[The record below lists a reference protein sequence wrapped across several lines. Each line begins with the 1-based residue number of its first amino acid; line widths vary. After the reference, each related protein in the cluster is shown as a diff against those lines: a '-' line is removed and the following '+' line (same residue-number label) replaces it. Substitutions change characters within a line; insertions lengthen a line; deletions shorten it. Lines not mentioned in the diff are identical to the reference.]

1 MLLPEENT
9 VIKTA
14 FIYIKV
20 HVGLAGLPANV
31 LPYLLAVFSCLVHT
45 GKEASLLG
53 KKLGIVIARAIV
65 EEVIVEA
72 GELGAKNVA
81 DVDKNVEL
89 VGGRIYSVVNEER
102 RGSSDIG
109 TELLK
114 VIAS

>member
-1 MLLPEENT
+1 MLLPEEDT

-14 FIYIKV
+14 FVNVKV
-20 HVGLAGLPANV
+20 YVGLSGLPANV
-31 LPYLLAVFSCLVHT
+31 LPYLLAVFTSLVHT
-45 GKEASLLG
+45 GLEGALLI

-89 VGGRIYSVVNEER
+89 VGGRIYSVVNEKR